1 MRDELLTS
9 SYDLPSDHRHKGN
22 GVGCLTDNDFTKYF
36 DSDDQELLE
45 AMTKYEAD
53 ISIQPEWFNE
63 DPFETEHQTWTRK
76 KLTPA
81 KMDDHS
87 GLTGDDQSTLTSSNE
102 LADFDEAYVDASWFD
117 DDFDQT

>member
-1 MRDELLTS
+1 MRDELLS
-9 SYDLPSDHRHKGN
+9 SSFDLPSDHRHKDN

-45 AMTKYEAD
+45 AMTKYEVD
-53 ISIQPEWFNE
+53 VSVQPEWFNE

-76 KLTPA
+76 K
-81 KMDDHS
+81 S
-87 GLTGDDQSTLTSSNE
+87 GLTGDEQSMLTSSNE
-102 LADFDEAYVDASWFD
+102 LGDFDESYVDASWFD